1 MKWTEDEIA
10 YLVLRKGK
18 GNSWNQ
24 IQKDLNNKF
33 ARDRTINAIMG
44 KWNYLNAKL
53 LKAPF
58 FSESERNFIFN
69 CSRNNFSDYKTI
81 KAFFEQFGRKIDKY
95 DILCVVKDK
104 TIEYEEAR
112 IRSETKLDT
121 GLVNLK
127 ARIKK
132 NLDKKIKENKVKNM
146 KGRNTTNW
154 TKEEDISVC
163 RYSSAKEAGE
173 ELSKTNTKRT
183 KRAITQ
189 RWYKLRKS
197 GAMLALKQVKD
208 VTSYLKEKKEKKS
221 RKPRSSGYSSSRW
234 SKEEDLLLSQ
244 VSSLNEL
251 EAMAKKTGRSLSSA
265 KNRFYGK
272 GFSLKTKDNSRRRWT
287 KEEDFELV
295 CNFYELSIDEARN
308 RFNRSYGAIATR
320 LEMLV
325 DSTKPAHISMLME
338 ASVLIKARKGVRD
351 NKPTKRPKPSRKER
365 KKAKKLAKLEK
376 QMSKLRGE

>member
-33 ARDRTINAIMG
+33 ARDRSINAIMG

-58 FSESERNFIFN
+58 FSKSERDFIFN
-69 CSRNNFSDYKTI
+69 CSRNNLSDYKTI
-81 KAFFEQFGRKIDKY
+81 RAFYEQYERKIDKY
-95 DILCVVKDK
+95 DILCIVKDK
-104 TIEYEEAR
+104 TTEYEEAR
-112 IRSETKLDT
+112 IRSESKLDT
-121 GLVNLK
+121 DLVILK
-127 ARIKK
+127 ARIKE
-132 NLDKKIKENKVKNM
+132 NLDKKIKQNKVKNM
-146 KGRNTTNW
+146 KRKNTTNW
-154 TKEEDISVC
+154 TKEEDISIC
-163 RYSSAKEAGE
+163 RYSSAKEAVE
-173 ELSKTNTKRT
+173 ELSKTSTKRT

-197 GAMLALKQVKD
+197 GAMLVLAVEPKQK
-208 VTSYLKEKKEKKS
+208 TSKP
-221 RKPRSSGYSSSRW
+221 RKPRSSGYSSKRW
-234 SKEEDLLLSQ
+234 TEEEDLVLSE
-244 VSSLNEL
+244 VTSLDEL
-251 EAMAKKTGRSLSSA
+251 ITASKDIGRSLSSV
-265 KNRFYGK
+265 KNRFYAK
-272 GFSLKTKDNSRRRWT
+272 GFSLKTKNNSRRRWT

-351 NKPTKRPKPSRKER
+351 NKTTKRPKLSRRER

>member
-33 ARDRTINAIMG
+33 ARDRSINAIMG

-121 GLVNLK
+121 DLVNLK

-132 NLDKKIKENKVKNM
+132 NLEKKIKQNKVKNM
-146 KGRNTTNW
+146 KRKNTAKW

-173 ELSKTNTKRT
+173 ELSKTGTKRT

-189 RWYKLRKS
+189 RWYKLKKS
-197 GAMLALKQVKD
+197 GAMLALKEVKD
-208 VTSYLKEKKEKKS
+208 VTSYLKEKKEKK
-221 RKPRSSGYSSSRW
+221 
-234 SKEEDLLLSQ
+234 
-244 VSSLNEL
+244 V
-251 EAMAKKTGRSLSSA
+251 
-265 KNRFYGK
+265 
-272 GFSLKTKDNSRRRWT
+272 
-287 KEEDFELV
+287 
-295 CNFYELSIDEARN
+295 
-308 RFNRSYGAIATR
+308 
-320 LEMLV
+320 
-325 DSTKPAHISMLME
+325 
-338 ASVLIKARKGVRD
+338 
-351 NKPTKRPKPSRKER
+351 
-365 KKAKKLAKLEK
+365 
-376 QMSKLRGE
+376 